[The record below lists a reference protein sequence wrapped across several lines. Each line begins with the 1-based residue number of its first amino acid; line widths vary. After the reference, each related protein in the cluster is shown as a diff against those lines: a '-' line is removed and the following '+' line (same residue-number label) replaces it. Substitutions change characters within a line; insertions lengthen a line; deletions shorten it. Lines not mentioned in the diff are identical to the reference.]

1 MNAVPAYFNQA
12 HANSVFDLDY
22 LDGNI
27 LPRGN
32 GGADRIIESF
42 QAIFSLDTLTGEVS
56 GIQPKDGAQRELQEN
71 LIDWYRSK
79 EDGSLW
85 SLLKSAQEGKVSE
98 RVAPRASFEPLQE
111 WEGYVTAIEGQRFC
125 ARLLDL
131 TANQKEETE
140 SVEFSFDDASEDD
153 LDLIEIGAIFRWSVG
168 YEKKVSGVR
177 QKVSSIVFRRLPI
190 WTSKEIGLA
199 NERARHLIGHI
210 EWD

>member
-1 MNAVPAYFNQA
+1 MSAAPAYSYEI
-12 HANSVFDLDY
+12 HANSVFDFDY
-22 LDGNI
+22 LNGNI
-27 LPRGN
+27 LPKGN

-42 QAIFSLDTLTGEVS
+42 QAIYSLDTLTGEVS
-56 GIQPKDGAQRELQEN
+56 GLQQDSAQPYLQEN
-71 LIDWYRSK
+71 LIEWYRSK

-111 WEGYVTAIEGQRFC
+111 WEGYVTSVEGQRFG

-140 SVEFSFDDASEDD
+140 AVEFSFDDTSEDD
-153 LDLIEIGAIFRWSVG
+153 LALIEVGAIFRWSIG

-177 QKVSSIVFRRLPI
+177 QKISSIVFRRLPI

-199 NERARHLIGHI
+199 NERARHLMGQI